1 MRCALALVV
10 TLGLAGHAAAASTGI
25 YVPSI
30 LEIKVN
36 DQATGPTLIVR
47 RNASGDLLIRQG
59 DLAQL
64 RLRTP
69 STDAITIDGEPYYRF
84 DATGGAEVVYDDKT
98 QSVRLTLPP
107 SAFIGTIA
115 ATSAADVLP
124 VTAAQLGGF
133 VNYDLFGETIDVQT
147 TVGGYFEAGV
157 FGRLGVLTNTM
168 IAQKVSGNQGTLGSA
183 PDGSPVRLDST
194 WRLDLPD
201 RMETLRVG
209 DSISTAGAWGR
220 AARFGGVQF
229 GTNFSTQPTMITMPL
244 LSTHGEAVVQSTVD
258 VFVNGQR
265 VATEDVPPGPFTIN
279 RVPPVTGAGQLQ
291 VIVTDAFGRQQVL
304 SQPYYSGR
312 SLLAPGLNEYS
323 VELGAI
329 REDYATN
336 SNSYGSAV
344 AAATFRR
351 GFTDKFTAEVHAEG
365 QQHGASALGFDTAM
379 QVGTLGI
386 VSLTGA
392 AGGDGNL
399 GWLGGVGIERNGP
412 RVSIFART
420 RYTTSD
426 FAQLGTQDREERP
439 KQRTFAGLGFN
450 FGSAGNTQLTY
461 GVQSNWSGPN
471 SSALGL
477 SHSVTL
483 GDLGYLS
490 LIASRSTGYESTT
503 SLFLGWTL
511 PLAGRRTAS
520 VSMEYAPDDSD
531 QHALHAVATLQQSLP
546 PGTGSAYYLSV
557 SSQQDAQANY
567 YYQGSAGLVG
577 VQYARRNEQDGWRVN
592 AKGGLGI
599 TDAGVMPARTLDQ
612 SFAVVKLADYAGL
625 PVYLENQPIG
635 ITDSKGR
642 VLLDSLRAYEGNT
655 VSIDPRDLPLDASL
669 TKTSMIV
676 TPAWR
681 SGPVVRFPI
690 VRASAATMR
699 LVQSDGAAV
708 PAGAT
713 VRTPHEQASVAL
725 AGLVYLTNADGRQ
738 QASAEWNGHHCTFE
752 FQRPAEAGPQPDL
765 GAIHCVEGDGHPVTP
780 DPAP

>member
-1 MRCALALVV
+1 MRCAIALASVLLL
-10 TLGLAGHAAAASTGI
+10 TGQMAAAATGP
-25 YVPSI
+25 YAPSI

-47 RNASGDLLIRQG
+47 RDASGNLLIREA

-64 RLRTP
+64 RLRIP
-69 STDAITIDGEPYYRF
+69 SAESITISGETYYRF
-84 DATGGAEVVYDDKT
+84 GTASGADVAYDDST

-107 SAFIGTIA
+107 SAFIGTVA
-115 ATSAADVLP
+115 ATSAADRLP
-124 VTAAQLGGF
+124 VTPAQLGGF
-133 VNYDLFGETIDVQT
+133 VNYDLYGEKIDSQT
-147 TVGGYFEAGV
+147 TVGGYFEVGA
-157 FGRLGVLTNTM
+157 FGRLGVLTNTL
-168 IAQKVSGNQGTLGSA
+168 IAQDASGNQYTQVGAPAGSA
-183 PDGSPVRLDST
+183 VRLDST
-194 WRLDLPD
+194 WRLDLPE

-220 AARFGGVQF
+220 SARFGGIQF

-244 LSTHGEAVVQSTVD
+244 LSTQGEAVMQSTVD

-265 VATEDVPPGPFTIN
+265 VASEEVPPGPFTID
-279 RVPPVTGAGQLQ
+279 RVPPITGAGQLQ
-291 VIVTDAFGRQQVL
+291 VVVTDAFGRQQVL

-312 SLLAPGLNEYS
+312 SLLAAGLDEYS

-329 REDYATN
+329 REDYTIS
-336 SNSYGSAV
+336 SNSYGNAV
-344 AAATFRR
+344 VAGTFRR
-351 GFTDKFTAEVHAEG
+351 GFTDRFTAEVHAEG
-365 QQHGASALGFDTAM
+365 QQHGASALGFDTAS
-379 QVGTLGI
+379 QIGTLGI

-392 AGGDGNL
+392 VGGDGKL
-399 GWLGGVGIERNGP
+399 GWLGGVGFERNGP
-412 RVSIFART
+412 RLSVFART

-426 FAQLGTQDREERP
+426 FAQLGTQDLEERP
-439 KQRTFAGLGFN
+439 KQRTFAGLGLN

-461 GVQSNWSGPN
+461 GVQSNWSGPS

-483 GDLGYLS
+483 GNLGYLS
-490 LIASRSTGYESTT
+490 LIASRTTGYESTT

-511 PLAGRRTAS
+511 PVAGRRTAS
-520 VSMEYAPDDSD
+520 VSMEYTPDNAGKD
-531 QHALHAVATLQQSLP
+531 AFHAVATLQQSLP
-546 PGTGSAYYLSV
+546 PGNGSGYYLSA
-557 SSQQDAQANY
+557 STQQDAQANY
-567 YYQGSAGLVG
+567 FYQGSAGLVG
-577 VQYARRNEQDGWRVN
+577 VQYAHRNDQDGWRLN
-592 AKGGLGI
+592 ASGGLGI
-599 TDAGVMPARTLDQ
+599 TDAGVMPARTLDE

-635 ITDSKGR
+635 VTDSKGR

-669 TKTSMIV
+669 AKTSMVV

-690 VRASAATMR
+690 VRASAATLR

-713 VRTPHEQASVAL
+713 VRTPSEQASVAL
-725 AGLVYLTNADGRQ
+725 AGLVYLTEAEGRQ
-738 QASAEWNGHHCTFE
+738 RASAEWKGHRCSFE
-752 FQRPAEAGPQPDL
+752 FERPTDSGPQPDL
-765 GAIHCVEGDGHPVTP
+765 GSIRCVEDGSHPD
-780 DPAP
+780 DPAPAP